1 MELQVRWF
9 SLMVM
14 KSRTMVLIKTAMA
27 SLTLMLMK
35 MALEHKSMW
44 ASFNIVG
51 TQLMTVNQKTKE
63 ISLLKALGATRW
75 MVRRIFLIQG
85 LIVSSIGATLG
96 AVVGLL
102 VCGLLIVVGYPLEPE
117 VYLIDQLPVSIEAV
131 EVVLAVMA
139 TLLLTFVATLY
150 SAGRAGR
157 LMPVEG
163 IRYVE

>member
-1 MELQVRWF
+1 MKLQK
-9 SLMVM
+9 L
-14 KSRTMVLIKTAMA
+14 VLWIIF
-27 SLTLMLMK
+27 LIIVVL
-35 MALEHKSMW
+35 

-63 ISLLKALGATRW
+63 IALLKALGATRW
-75 MVRRIFLIQG
+75 MVRRVFLIQG
-85 LIVSSIGATLG
+85 LIVSAIGASLG
-96 AVVGLL
+96 LVIGLL

-117 VYLIDQLPVSIEAV
+117 VYLIDRLPVSIEAI
-131 EVVLAVMA
+131 EVLLAVFS
-139 TLLLTFVATLY
+139 TLLLTFIATLY